1 MKKTNPA
8 MSINGENEAHET
20 KEKPTEPYID
30 VTTKSGERVGL
41 PAHGHNFS
49 AQHHV
54 TSNPDLA
61 LHYSHE
67 HEHKHLHHS
76 HAAEA
81 GRKDDIAY
89 SMGTTF
95 ERSNIPNQNPQDY
108 DTHPTPA
115 VDEKTIITQDDTE
128 NDGLDLPASEDG
140 DLRRHRWSR
149 LYRKNRILVHI
160 FIWLLFTGWW
170 IAGLILHRYDL
181 GWLIPFLLYL
191 AITLRLIFFHV
202 SITVVTK
209 PMHWTWDRTGV
220 QVYKYTPEKLRKP
233 VAAAITVA
241 VILVGTFVTEETA
254 DNTRANRAVSLFG
267 LVVMIALLY
276 ATSKDRSKIKWHTVI
291 GGMLTQF
298 VIAVFVL
305 RTGAGYDIFSF
316 ISGLARDLLGF
327 AGQGTSFLTA
337 PSVCL
342 IFSFWSLILTLL
354 GFDTGMVPYRR
365 CPSNHLLCVA
375 RSSALLFGHLAMVY
389 RQIRAFLLLDPSRL
403 GCGSGRC
410 CGLAFYWPG
419 RVSNVSATFC
429 SPPHSGRDTSG
440 HDFWICHYIWLSPRG
455 LHLARLKLAG
465 SGVFLYHVHSGL
477 LGSVKVTL
485 SRN

>member
-1 MKKTNPA
+1 

-20 KEKPTEPYID
+20 KEVTAEPYID
-30 VTTKSGERVGL
+30 VTTESGERVGL
-41 PAHGHNFS
+41 PAHGHNPS

-54 TSNPDLA
+54 IPNPDLA

-67 HEHKHLHHS
+67 HQHKHLHHS

-81 GRKDDIAY
+81 GRKDEIAY
-89 SMGTTF
+89 STGTTF
-95 ERSNIPNQNPQDY
+95 ERSNIPNQNPQAY
-108 DTHPTPA
+108 DTHRSPA
-115 VDEKTIITQDDTE
+115 VDDKTIIMQDDTE
-128 NDGLDLPASEDG
+128 KVELDRQASDDEDS
-140 DLRRHRWSR
+140 RPHRWSR
-149 LYRKNRILVHI
+149 LYRKNRIFVHI
-160 FIWLLFTGWW
+160 FIWLFFTGWW

-202 SITVVTK
+202 PITVVTK

-233 VAAAITVA
+233 LAAAITVA

-276 ATSKDRSKIKWHTVI
+276 ATSRDRSKIKWHTVI

-337 PSVCL
+337 PSV
-342 IFSFWSLILTLL
+342 SL
-354 GFDTGMVPYRR
+354 MA
-365 CPSNHLLCVA
+365 S
-375 RSSALLFGHLAMVY
+375 LFF
-389 RQIRAFLLLDPSRL
+389 Q
-403 GCGSGRC
+403 
-410 CGLAFYWPG
+410 
-419 RVSNVSATFC
+419 
-429 SPPHSGRDTSG
+429 
-440 HDFWICHYIWLSPRG
+440 
-455 LHLARLKLAG
+455 
-465 SGVFLYHVHSGL
+465 
-477 LGSVKVTL
+477 
-485 SRN
+485 